1 LEHFVVVEDGK
12 GTHFMHLLPNALHL
26 TLQDISTAQ
35 AATLI
40 SSNSALLPPIE
51 HADAF

>member
-1 LEHFVVVEDGK
+1 
-12 GTHFMHLLPNALHL
+12 MHCASLSKA
-26 TLQDISTAQ
+26 DIFTAQ

-51 HADAF
+51 HANAF